1 MTNAIEKVVI
11 VGGGTAGW
19 MTALSL
25 IKYAHISPMDI
36 TLVQSDEIET
46 VGVGEATIPNFVQF
60 NHNLGIDEATL
71 LRETNATFK
80 LGIKFQDWSR
90 IGHAFFHPFADYG
103 VKVNNTDFHH
113 YVLRAKQEGIKADL
127 HEFCLATQ
135 LAHAGKFG
143 INTNPQNQLEDY
155 GYAYHFDA
163 GLYAS
168 LLKNMAIKQ
177 GVGHK
182 VATIEAVQCR
192 IDGFIGHVVTTAG
205 EVIEGDLFID
215 CTGFRGQLIEQTLLT
230 GYEKWDH
237 WLLCDKAIAVQ
248 SEVTSAPTP
257 YTTSTAEHNGWRWS
271 IPLQN
276 RMGNGYL
283 YASQWQSEE
292 SATEQILARLDGK
305 PITSPRLIP
314 FTPGRRK
321 KIWNKNCFAIGLSS
335 GFIEPLES
343 TSISLIQ
350 SAIAKLLTFFPDK
363 SFDDALITQVNR
375 LHNTEVERV
384 RDFIILHYKL
394 THRDDSEFWR
404 YCYAMPI
411 PDSLQEKIELYRASA
426 IVDQRE
432 SESFEQAS
440 WLSMFFGFDVMP
452 KRFDPRANQVPIASL
467 THNFEQMRRYIDQR
481 VSSAVAHKN
490 FINTAL
496 TGRD

>member
-25 IKYAHISPMDI
+25 AKYAQINPMQI
-36 TLVQSDEIET
+36 TLVQSDDIET

-60 NHNLGIDEATL
+60 NRNLGIDEQTL
-71 LRETNATFK
+71 LSETNATFK
-80 LGIKFQDWSR
+80 LGIKFQDWAQT
-90 IGHAFFHPFADYG
+90 GHAFFHPFADYG
-103 VKVNNTDFHH
+103 VNMNNADFHH
-113 YVLRAKQEGIKADL
+113 YLLRAKAEGLSPEIGQYS
-127 HEFCLATQ
+127 LATQ
-135 LAHAGKFG
+135 LAHVGKFS
-143 INTNPQNQLEDY
+143 IIDEPQNVLDDY

-163 GLYAS
+163 GLYAT
-168 LLKNMAIKQ
+168 LLKKIAIKQ
-177 GVGHK
+177 GVKHK
-182 VATIEAVQCR
+182 TATIEAVQCR
-192 IDGFIGHVVTTAG
+192 VDGFIQHLVTNHG

-215 CTGFRGQLIEQTLLT
+215 CTGFRGRLIEQTLQT
-230 GYEKWDH
+230 GYETWEQ

-248 SEVTSAPTP
+248 SEIIGEPNP

-283 YASQWQSEE
+283 YASQWQSDE
-292 SATEQILARLDGK
+292 SATAQLLDCLDGAA
-305 PITSPRLIP
+305 ITSPRKIP

-350 SAIAKLLTFFPDK
+350 SAIAKLLTYFPDK
-363 SFDDALITQVNR
+363 SFDSVLADQVNR

-394 THRDDSEFWR
+394 SRRSESEFWR
-404 YCYAMPI
+404 YCANMAI
-411 PDSLQEKIELYRASA
+411 PDTLHEKIELYRATA
-426 IVDQRE
+426 MVDQRE
-432 SESFEQAS
+432 CESFEQSS
-440 WLSMFFGFDVMP
+440 WLSMFFGFDVHP
-452 KRFDPRANQVPIASL
+452 KRFDPRVKQMPLNALIHNLQQMHGYIERRMVKIP
-467 THNFEQMRRYIDQR
+467 THSDYISSVLGR
-481 VSSAVAHKN
+481 V
-490 FINTAL
+490 
-496 TGRD
+496 